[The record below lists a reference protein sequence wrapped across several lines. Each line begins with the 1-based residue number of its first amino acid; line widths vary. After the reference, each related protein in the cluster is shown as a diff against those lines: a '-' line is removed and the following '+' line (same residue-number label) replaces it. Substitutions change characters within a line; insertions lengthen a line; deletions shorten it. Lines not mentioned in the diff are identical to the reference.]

1 MSAQLTPIMAG
12 TRQHSF
18 FYKWLN
24 CDALSSLYPYLT
36 IIVSLHAH
44 NKRDYSSLSW
54 WYMHDV
60 NEDMVQ
66 IARFGVIHLLE
77 YYPFLLLLAKTL
89 EVYEIIL
96 VMPWIINS

>member
-24 CDALSSLYPYLT
+24 YDALSSLYPYLT
-36 IIVSLHAH
+36 IIVSLQAH

-60 NEDMVQ
+60 NDEDMVQ
-66 IARFGVIHLLE
+66 IARFGVIDPLGVSS
-77 YYPFLLLLAKTL
+77 FFA
-89 EVYEIIL
+89 V
-96 VMPWIINS
+96 VGQNA